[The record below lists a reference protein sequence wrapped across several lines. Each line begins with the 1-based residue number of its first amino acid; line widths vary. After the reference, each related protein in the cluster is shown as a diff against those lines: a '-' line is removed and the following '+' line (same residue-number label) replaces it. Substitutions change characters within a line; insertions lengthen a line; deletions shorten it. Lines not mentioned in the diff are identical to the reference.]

1 MSISYYTNDYIFKP
15 SVRKHKK
22 YDVFTLLGEYITSF
36 GAIKENG
43 VPYEQYRDN
52 IGHYADKN
60 HYDKDRRNRYFKSHG
75 NKFKFESA
83 GYFSALYLWN

>member
-1 MSISYYTNDYIFKP
+1 MSVSYYTNDYIFKP
-15 SVRKHKK
+15 SRRKNKK
-22 YDVFTLLGEYITSF
+22 YDVFTLDGEFITSF
-36 GAIKENG
+36 GDKR
-43 VPYEQYRDN
+43 YEQYRDN

-60 HYDKDRRNRYFKSHG
+60 HYDKDRRYRYFKRHG